1 MSENLDLVRSIYAE
15 WERGDFRSAWWAHPQ
30 IEYVYADGPEPGS
43 WTGLAGMAEAWRIR
57 LSAFEDFRFVVDEYR
72 EIDDTRVLALIRGSG
87 RFKASGLSFE
97 QTGGEPAHVF
107 HVRDG
112 KVTKLVAYNDRDRA
126 LADLG
131 FTE

>member
-1 MSENLDLVRSIYAE
+1 
-15 WERGDFRSAWWAHPQ
+15 
-30 IEYVYADGPEPGS
+30 
-43 WTGLAGMAEAWRIR
+43 MAEAWRIR
-57 LSAFEDFRFVVDEYR
+57 LSTFEDFRVVVDEYR
-72 EIDDTRVLALIRGSG
+72 EIDDKRVLALLGGSR

-112 KVTKLVAYNDRDRA
+112 KVTKLVVYSDRDRA

-131 FTE
+131 IEDG